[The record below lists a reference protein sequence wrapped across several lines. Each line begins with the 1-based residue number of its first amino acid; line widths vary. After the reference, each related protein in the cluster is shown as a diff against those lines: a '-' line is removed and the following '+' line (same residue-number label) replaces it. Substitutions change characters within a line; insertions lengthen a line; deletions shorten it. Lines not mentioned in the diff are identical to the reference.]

1 MNSLFQMLTI
11 IGVVGLIVY
20 LVKEQDSSE
29 QRGDYQT
36 KERPRIT
43 YLERTI
49 NNYFGQNNYSYNS
62 PDVISTNEIT
72 YRQIID
78 WFVQR
83 KDLKNANQNCLAFTL
98 KKREGNHYVICQGFF
113 DLNTEQ
119 LLGGRKISAYSIEP
133 ELEELHQGKPL
144 VIYE

>member
-1 MNSLFQMLTI
+1 MTSLFQMLTI

-20 LVKEQDSSE
+20 LVKEQKPSE
-29 QRGDYQT
+29 KQRDYQT
-36 KERPRIT
+36 QERPRIT

-49 NNYFGQNNYSYNS
+49 NNYFVQNNYSYNS

-72 YRQIID
+72 YRQIIN
-78 WFVQR
+78 WFVKR
-83 KDLKNANQNCLAFTL
+83 KELKNTHQNCIAFTL
-98 KKREGNHYVICQGFF
+98 RNQDGNQYVIFQGFF
-113 DLNTEQ
+113 DLNREQ
-119 LLGGRKISAYSIEP
+119 LLDGRKIFGYSIDP